1 MNGRFKIIIFIT
13 FIFGALI
20 LGRLFQLQVINHNFN
35 SPIISE
41 QIIPAS
47 RGRIFIREKENLF
60 PLALNLNQYHLIIDP
75 QLISEEDMI
84 MEVAEKIAPFLGI
97 IIEDESQFIQEGSQT
112 DDFKDLL
119 SRLSRK
125 DDRYE
130 LLRKD
135 LTVQEF
141 EEIKS
146 FSLPGV
152 FFDSIAK
159 RYYPEAEFFGHLTGF
174 TRIIDEK
181 QQGQYGLEEFF
192 NQDLTGIAGRQV
204 KKLSSLPIYRTAK
217 NAKSGVDIVLTINRS
232 LQFFVYNLLEKAI
245 KDYKADSGS
254 IILLSPKT
262 GAILALANYPYFDPN
277 KYSKVQ
283 DLSLFKN
290 PAISD
295 SFEPGSIFKIITMA
309 GALDSNT
316 VTPISLFTDTGF
328 VKIDGE
334 TIHNVEDENFGI
346 VTMMK
351 ILEESINTG
360 AVYVADL
367 LGRESFRNY
376 LKKFGFGGLTDI
388 ELSGEVAGDIDNLE
402 REQLIYLATASFGQ
416 GIAVTPLQMVAAV
429 GAIANSGQLMKPYI
443 VDEIID
449 GKKIIKRKPK
459 TIRSVISPSA
469 AAMLSSM
476 MVSVVESGYGS
487 RAKVSGYLVAG
498 KTGTAQVPQS
508 GGGYSDE
515 VIHSF
520 VGFAPA
526 TDPEFAALVKID
538 NPKEERF
545 AAATA
550 ASVFGDL
557 AEFVLK
563 YYNIPPDAEHGNIRT
578 WEH

>member
-1 MNGRFKIIIFIT
+1 MKGRFKIIIFIT
-13 FIFGALI
+13 FVCGVLI
-20 LGRLFQLQVINHNFN
+20 LGRLFQLQIINHNFN
-35 SPIISE
+35 SPIINE

-47 RGRIFIREKENLF
+47 RGRIFVREKENLF
-60 PLALNLNQYHLIIDP
+60 PLAINLNQYHLIADP
-75 QLISEEDMI
+75 QLIREKDKVV
-84 MEVAEKIAPFLGI
+84 EVAEKLAPFLDI
-97 IIEDESQFIQEGSQT
+97 IIKNQSQFIKEDSQN
-112 DDFKDLL
+112 DDFKNFLL
-119 SRLSRK
+119 RLSKK

-146 FSLPGV
+146 FNLPGV
-152 FFDSIAK
+152 SFNSVSK
-159 RYYPEAEFFGHLTGF
+159 RYYPEMEFFGHLTGF

-181 QQGQYGLEEFF
+181 QQGQYALEEFF
-192 NQDLTGIAGRQV
+192 DQGLTGIAGRQI
-204 KKLSSLPIYRTAK
+204 KKLSSLQIYRTVRKAQP
-217 NAKSGVDIVLTINRS
+217 GVDIVLTVDRS
-232 LQFFVYNLLEKAI
+232 LQFFVCNLLEKAI

-277 KYSKVQ
+277 EYSKVQ

-290 PAISD
+290 LTISG

-309 GALDSNT
+309 GALDSST
-316 VTPISLFTDTGF
+316 VTPVSLFKDTGF

-334 TIHNVEDENFGI
+334 TIHNVEDENFGT
-346 VTMMK
+346 VTMTEV
-351 ILEESINTG
+351 LEESINTG

-367 LGRESFRNY
+367 LGRELFRNY

-416 GIAVTPLQMVAAV
+416 GIAVTPLQMVTAV

-449 GKKIIKRKPK
+449 GKKITKRKPK
-459 TIRSVISPSA
+459 AIRSVISPSA
-469 AAMLSSM
+469 AAMLSTM
-476 MVSVVESGYGS
+476 MVSVVENGYGS

-508 GGGYSDE
+508 EGGYSDE

-526 TDPEFAALVKID
+526 TDPQFAALIKID

-563 YYNIPPDAEHGNIRT
+563 YYNIPPDAEL
-578 WEH
+578 

>member
-1 MNGRFKIIIFIT
+1 MKGRFKIIIFIT
-13 FIFGALI
+13 FVCGALI
-20 LGRLFQLQVINHNFN
+20 LGRLFQLQIINHNFN
-35 SPIISE
+35 SPIINE

-60 PLALNLNQYHLIIDP
+60 PLALNLNQYHLIVDP
-75 QLISEEDMI
+75 QLIREEDRVV
-84 MEVAEKIAPFLGI
+84 EVAEKLAPFLDI
-97 IIEDESQFIQEGSQT
+97 ISQGQSQFIKEDSQT
-112 DDFKDLL
+112 DDFKDFLL
-119 SRLSRK
+119 RLSKK

-146 FSLPGV
+146 FNLPGV
-152 FFDSIAK
+152 SFNSVSK
-159 RYYPEAEFFGHLTGF
+159 RYYPEMEFFGHLTGF

-192 NQDLTGIAGRQV
+192 DQGLTGIAGRQI
-204 KKLSSLPIYRTAK
+204 KKLSSLQIYRTVRKAQP
-217 NAKSGVDIVLTINRS
+217 GVDIVLTVDRS
-232 LQFFVYNLLEKAI
+232 LQFFVCNLLEKAI

-277 KYSKVQ
+277 EYSKVQ

-290 PAISD
+290 STISD

-309 GALDSNT
+309 GALDSST
-316 VTPISLFTDTGF
+316 VTPVSLFKDTGF

-334 TIHNVEDENFGI
+334 TIHNVEDENFGT
-346 VTMMK
+346 VTMTEV
-351 ILEESINTG
+351 LEESINTG

-376 LKKFGFGGLTDI
+376 LKKFGFGGLTDV

-429 GAIANSGQLMKPYI
+429 GAIANSGQLMQPYI

-449 GKKIIKRKPK
+449 GKKITKRKPK
-459 TIRSVISPSA
+459 AIRSVISSSA

-487 RAKVSGYLVAG
+487 RAKVSGYLIAG

-538 NPKEERF
+538 NPQEERF

-563 YYNIPPDAEHGNIRT
+563 YYNIPPDGEH
-578 WEH
+578 

>member
-1 MNGRFKIIIFIT
+1 MNVRFKLIIFVI
-13 FIFGALI
+13 FIFGVLI
-20 LGRLFQLQVINHNFN
+20 LGRLFQLQIIDYNFN
-35 SPIISE
+35 SPIVSE
-41 QIIPAS
+41 QTIPAS
-47 RGRIFIREKENLF
+47 RGRIFIKEKEIFF
-60 PLALNLNQYHLIIDP
+60 PLALNINQYHLIIDP
-75 QLISEEDMI
+75 QLIVEENLV

-97 IIEDESQFIQEGSQT
+97 IIKDQSQFIEEDSQT
-112 DDFKDLL
+112 DDFKKLL
-119 SRLSRK
+119 SRISQK
-125 DDRYE
+125 NDRYE

-135 LTVQEF
+135 LTSQEF

-146 FSLPGV
+146 FNLPGI
-152 FFDSIAK
+152 FFDSVPK
-159 RYYPEAEFFGHLTGF
+159 RYYPEAEFFSHLTGF

-192 NQDLTGIAGRQV
+192 DQDLTGIAGSQI
-204 KKLSSLPIYRTAK
+204 KKLSSLQIYHTSK
-217 NAKSGVDIVLTINRS
+217 NAKNGVDIVLTVNRS
-232 LQFFVYNLLEKAI
+232 LQFFVCNLLEKAI
-245 KDYKADSGS
+245 KDYQADSGS

-262 GAILALANYPYFDPN
+262 GAILALASYPYFDPN
-277 KYSKVQ
+277 KYSQVR
-283 DLSLFKN
+283 DLSLFRN
-290 PAISD
+290 PTISD
-295 SFEPGSIFKIITMA
+295 SFEPGSIFKIITMV

-316 VTPISLFTDTGF
+316 ITPISLFTDTGF

-334 TIHNVEDENFGI
+334 TIHNVDDENFGI
-346 VTMMK
+346 VDMTE

-360 AVYVADL
+360 AVYIADL
-367 LGRESFRNY
+367 LGRELFRNY
-376 LKKFGFGGLTDI
+376 LKKFGFGGLTNI

-402 REQLIYLATASFGQ
+402 REQSIYLATASFGQ
-416 GIAVTPLQMVAAV
+416 GIAVTPLQMVTAV

-443 VDEIID
+443 VDEVID
-449 GKKIIKRKPK
+449 GKKITKMKPK
-459 TIRSVISPSA
+459 AIRNVVSPSA
-469 AAMLSSM
+469 AAMLSAM

-487 RAKVSGYLVAG
+487 RAKVQGYLVAG

-508 GGGYSDE
+508 EGGYSDE

-526 TDPEFAALVKID
+526 TDPEFAALVKLD

-563 YYNIPPDAEHGNIRT
+563 YYNIPPDAEQNNKIT
-578 WEH
+578 N

>member
-13 FIFGALI
+13 FICGALI

-35 SPIISE
+35 LPIIDE
-41 QIIPAS
+41 QTIPAY
-47 RGRIFIREKENLF
+47 RGRIFIRENENLL
-60 PLALNLNQYHLIIDP
+60 PLAINLNQYHLIIDP
-75 QLISEEDMI
+75 QLISEEGRVV
-84 MEVAEKIAPFLGI
+84 EVAEKLAPFLGI
-97 IIEDESQFIQEGSQT
+97 VIKDESQFIREDFQT
-112 DDFKDLL
+112 DDFKDFL
-119 SRLSRK
+119 SRLSQK
-125 DDRYE
+125 DDHYE

-146 FSLPGV
+146 FNLPGV
-152 FFDSIAK
+152 FFDSVPK

-181 QQGQYGLEEFF
+181 QRGQYGLEEFF
-192 NQDLTGIAGRQV
+192 DEDLTGIAGRQI
-204 KKLSSLPIYRTAK
+204 KELSSLQIYRTVRK
-217 NAKSGVDIVLTINRS
+217 PQPGVDIVLTVDRS
-232 LQFFVYNLLEKAI
+232 LQFFVCNLLEKAI
-245 KDYKADSGS
+245 KDYSADSGS

-277 KYSKVQ
+277 EYSKVQ
-283 DLSLFKN
+283 DLSVFKN
-290 PAISD
+290 SAISD
-295 SFEPGSIFKIITMA
+295 SFEPGSVFKIITMA
-309 GALDSNT
+309 GALDLNI
-316 VTPISLFTDTGF
+316 VTPVSLFTDTGF

-346 VTMMK
+346 VTMRE
-351 ILEESINTG
+351 ILEKSINTG
-360 AVYVADL
+360 AVYVSGL

-376 LKKFGFGGLTDI
+376 LKKFGFGGLTNI
-388 ELSGEVAGDIDNLE
+388 ELSGEVSGNIDNLE

-459 TIRSVISPSA
+459 IIRSVISPSA

-476 MVSVVESGYGS
+476 MVSVVENGYS
-487 RAKVSGYLVAG
+487 SKAKVPGYLVAG

-526 TDPEFAALVKID
+526 TNPEFAALVKID

>member
-1 MNGRFKIIIFIT
+1 MKGRFKIIIFIT
-13 FIFGALI
+13 FVCGVLI
-20 LGRLFQLQVINHNFN
+20 LGRLFQLQIINHNFN
-35 SPIISE
+35 SPIINE

-47 RGRIFIREKENLF
+47 RGRIFVREKENLF
-60 PLALNLNQYHLIIDP
+60 PLAINLNQYHLIVDP
-75 QLISEEDMI
+75 QLIREKDKVV
-84 MEVAEKIAPFLGI
+84 EVAEKLAPFLDI
-97 IIEDESQFIQEGSQT
+97 IIKNQSQFIKEDSQN
-112 DDFKDLL
+112 DDFKNFLL
-119 SRLSRK
+119 RLSKK

-146 FSLPGV
+146 FNLPGV
-152 FFDSIAK
+152 SFNSVSK
-159 RYYPEAEFFGHLTGF
+159 RYYPEMEFFGHLTGF

-181 QQGQYGLEEFF
+181 QQGQYALEEFF
-192 NQDLTGIAGRQV
+192 DQGLTGIAGRQI
-204 KKLSSLPIYRTAK
+204 KKLSSLQIYRTVRKAQP
-217 NAKSGVDIVLTINRS
+217 GVDIVLTVDRS
-232 LQFFVYNLLEKAI
+232 LQFFVCNLLEKAI

-277 KYSKVQ
+277 EYSKVQ

-290 PAISD
+290 LTISG

-309 GALDSNT
+309 GALDSST
-316 VTPISLFTDTGF
+316 VTPVSLFKDTGF

-334 TIHNVEDENFGI
+334 TIHNVEDENFGT
-346 VTMMK
+346 VTMTEV
-351 ILEESINTG
+351 LEESINTG

-367 LGRESFRNY
+367 LGRELFRNY

-416 GIAVTPLQMVAAV
+416 GIAVTPLQMVTAV

-449 GKKIIKRKPK
+449 GKKITKRKPK
-459 TIRSVISPSA
+459 AIRSVISPSA
-469 AAMLSSM
+469 AAMLSAM
-476 MVSVVESGYGS
+476 MVSVVENGYGS
-487 RAKVSGYLVAG
+487 RAKVPGYLVAG

-508 GGGYSDE
+508 EGGYSDE

-526 TDPEFAALVKID
+526 TDPEFAALIKID

-563 YYNIPPDAEHGNIRT
+563 YYNIPPDAEL
-578 WEH
+578 

>member
-1 MNGRFKIIIFIT
+1 MNGRFKLIIFVT
-13 FIFGALI
+13 FVFGALI

-35 SPIISE
+35 SPVINE
-41 QIIPAS
+41 QTIPAS

-60 PLALNLNQYHLIIDP
+60 PLAININQYHLIADP
-75 QLISEEDMI
+75 QLISDEDRVI
-84 MEVAEKIAPFLGI
+84 EVAEKIAPFLGI
-97 IIEDESQFIQEGSQT
+97 SVQDESQFIKENLQT
-112 DDFKDLL
+112 DDFKNLL
-119 SRLSRK
+119 SRLSQK
-125 DDRYE
+125 DDHYE

-135 LTVQEF
+135 LTSQEF
-141 EEIKS
+141 KEIKS
-146 FSLPGV
+146 FNLPGI
-152 FFDSIAK
+152 FFDSIPK

-192 NQDLTGIAGRQV
+192 DEDLTGIAGREI

-217 NAKSGVDIVLTINRS
+217 KARSGVDIVLTIDRS
-232 LQFFVYNLLEKAI
+232 LQFFVCNLLEKAI
-245 KDYKADSGS
+245 KDYQANSGS

-262 GAILALANYPYFDPN
+262 GAILALANYPHFDPN
-277 KYSKVQ
+277 EYSKAQ

-290 PAISD
+290 PSISD

-316 VTPISLFTDTGF
+316 VMPISLFTDTGF

-334 TIHNVEDENFGI
+334 TIHNVDDENFGI

-388 ELSGEVAGDIDNLE
+388 ELSGEVAGDIDNLD
-402 REQLIYLATASFGQ
+402 REQSIYLATASFGQ
-416 GIAVTPLQMVAAV
+416 GIAVTPLQMVTAV

-449 GKKIIKRKPK
+449 GKNITKRKPK
-459 TIRSVISPSA
+459 AIRNVISPSA
-469 AAMLSSM
+469 AAMLSAM

-487 RAKVSGYLVAG
+487 RAKVRGYSVAG

-508 GGGYSDE
+508 AGGYSDE

-563 YYNIPPDAEHGNIRT
+563 YYNIPPDKTLEH
-578 WEH
+578 

>member
-1 MNGRFKIIIFIT
+1 MNGRFKIIIFII
-13 FIFGALI
+13 FICGALI
-20 LGRLFQLQVINHNFN
+20 LGRLFQLQVINHNF
-35 SPIISE
+35 SPPVIDE
-41 QIIPAS
+41 QTIPAC
-47 RGRIFIREKENLF
+47 RGRIFIRENENLL
-60 PLALNLNQYHLIIDP
+60 PLAINLNQYHLIIDP
-75 QLISEEDMI
+75 QLISEEGRVV
-84 MEVAEKIAPFLGI
+84 EVAEKLAPFLGI
-97 IIEDESQFIQEGSQT
+97 VIKDESQFIREDFQT
-112 DDFKDLL
+112 DDFKNFL
-119 SRLSRK
+119 SRLSQK
-125 DDRYE
+125 DDHYE

-146 FSLPGV
+146 FNLPGV
-152 FFDSIAK
+152 FFDSVPK

-174 TRIIDEK
+174 TRVIDKK
-181 QQGQYGLEEFF
+181 QRGQYGLEEFF
-192 NQDLTGIAGRQV
+192 DEDLIGIAGRQI
-204 KKLSSLPIYRTAK
+204 KELSSLQIYRTVSK
-217 NAKSGVDIVLTINRS
+217 PQPGVDIVLTVDRS
-232 LQFFVYNLLEKAI
+232 LQFFVCNLLEKAI
-245 KDYKADSGS
+245 KDYNADSGS

-277 KYSKVQ
+277 EYSKAQ
-283 DLSLFKN
+283 DLSVFKN
-290 PAISD
+290 SAISD
-295 SFEPGSIFKIITMA
+295 SFEPGSVFKIITMA
-309 GALDSNT
+309 GALDLNI

-346 VTMMK
+346 VTMRE
-351 ILEESINTG
+351 ILEKSINTG
-360 AVYVADL
+360 AVYVSGL

-376 LKKFGFGGLTDI
+376 LKKFGFGGLTNI
-388 ELSGEVAGDIDNLE
+388 ELSGEVSGNIDNLE

-416 GIAVTPLQMVAAV
+416 GIAVTPLQMVTAV

-459 TIRSVISPSA
+459 IIRRVISPSA

-476 MVSVVESGYGS
+476 MVSVVENGYGNK
-487 RAKVSGYLVAG
+487 AKVSGYLVAG

-526 TDPEFAALVKID
+526 TNPEFAALVKID

-545 AAATA
+545 AA
-550 ASVFGDL
+550 
-557 AEFVLK
+557 
-563 YYNIPPDAEHGNIRT
+563 H
-578 WEH
+578 

>member
-1 MNGRFKIIIFIT
+1 MKGRFKIIIFIT
-13 FIFGALI
+13 FVCGALI
-20 LGRLFQLQVINHNFN
+20 LGRLFQLQIINHNFN
-35 SPIISE
+35 SPIINE

-47 RGRIFIREKENLF
+47 RGRIFVREKENLF
-60 PLALNLNQYHLIIDP
+60 PLAINLNQYHLIADP
-75 QLISEEDMI
+75 QLIREKDKVV
-84 MEVAEKIAPFLGI
+84 EVAEKLAPFLDI
-97 IIEDESQFIQEGSQT
+97 IIKNQSQFIKEDSQN
-112 DDFKDLL
+112 DDFKNFLL
-119 SRLSRK
+119 RLSKK

-146 FSLPGV
+146 FNLPGV
-152 FFDSIAK
+152 SFNSVSK
-159 RYYPEAEFFGHLTGF
+159 RYYPEMEFFGHLTGF

-181 QQGQYGLEEFF
+181 QQGQYALEEFF
-192 NQDLTGIAGRQV
+192 DQGLTGIAGRQI
-204 KKLSSLPIYRTAK
+204 KKLSSLQIYRTVRKAQP
-217 NAKSGVDIVLTINRS
+217 GVDIVLTVDRS
-232 LQFFVYNLLEKAI
+232 LQFFVCNLLEKAI

-277 KYSKVQ
+277 EYSKVQ

-290 PAISD
+290 STISG

-309 GALDSNT
+309 GALDSST
-316 VTPISLFTDTGF
+316 VTPVSLFKDTGF

-334 TIHNVEDENFGI
+334 TIHNVEDENFGT
-346 VTMMK
+346 VTMTE

-367 LGRESFRNY
+367 LGRELFRNY

-416 GIAVTPLQMVAAV
+416 GIAVTPLQMVTAV

-449 GKKIIKRKPK
+449 GKKITKRKPK
-459 TIRSVISPSA
+459 AIRSVISPSA
-469 AAMLSSM
+469 AAMLSAM
-476 MVSVVESGYGS
+476 MVSVVENGYGS
-487 RAKVSGYLVAG
+487 RAKVPGYLVAG

-508 GGGYSDE
+508 EGGYSDE

-526 TDPEFAALVKID
+526 TDPEFAALIKID

-563 YYNIPPDAEHGNIRT
+563 YYNIPPDAEL
-578 WEH
+578 